1 MGTPSSNRRSLFVSS
16 PEDEEPRRTST
27 AHSPW
32 SNVSRLSP
40 GNASLTLP
48 MLPGTDD
55 ATGPQQPHGGR
66 QRAARQDP
74 FLTRRRPQHES
85 LPPPS
90 ALGLE
95 GGDMLF
101 GTPDNMVLPDFDFDA
116 FLSPSTPQ
124 RTPTRT
130 RDSSVVD
137 LTETSPITMPKTS
150 NKRRLSST
158 DSDNR
163 TPKRKKDIGASI
175 EGAKEDHKEDKPN
188 DKVEELDLIDA
199 EDDTSY
205 AEVMRKRQE
214 DLIKQQRQ
222 AELDK
227 PQKLATTQCVI
238 CLDQP
243 DDLVITHCGHMF
255 CSACLH
261 GALNVGTGKRSCPV
275 CRTAIG
281 APKKDGKQPR
291 TGVFHLSMKLM
302 TKKQG
307 KKPALR

>member
-1 MGTPSSNRRSLFVSS
+1 MGTPSSNRQSLFVSS

-27 AHSPW
+27 SRSPW
-32 SNVSRLSP
+32 INVSRPSSR
-40 GNASLTLP
+40 NASPTLP
-48 MLPGTDD
+48 MLLGSNNTSRS
-55 ATGPQQPHGGR
+55 QQPRGDR
-66 QRAARQDP
+66 QRMSWQDT
-74 FLTRRRPQHES
+74 FLTTQMPQHE
-85 LPPPS
+85 
-90 ALGLE
+90 ALLQ
-95 GGDMLF
+95 
-101 GTPDNMVLPDFDFDA
+101 DFDFDS
-116 FLSPSTPQ
+116 FLNSPPQ
-124 RTPTRT
+124 QTPTRT
-130 RDSSVVD
+130 RESSIVD
-137 LTETSPITMPKTS
+137 LTETSPVATTRTPK
-150 NKRRLSST
+150 KRRLSSV
-158 DSDNR
+158 DSEGR
-163 TPKRKKDIGASI
+163 TPKRKKDAGASL
-175 EGAKEDHKEDKPN
+175 EAVKDDHKKSKPD

-205 AEVMRKRQE
+205 AEVMKKRQE

-243 DDLVITHCGHMF
+243 EELAITHCGHMF
-255 CSACLH
+255 CSSCLH

-281 APKKDGKQPR
+281 APKKDGKQPK
-291 TGVFHLSMKLM
+291 TGVFHLAMKLM

>member
-1 MGTPSSNRRSLFVSS
+1 MGTPSSNRQSLFVSS

-27 AHSPW
+27 SRSPW
-32 SNVSRLSP
+32 INVSRRSSR
-40 GNASLTLP
+40 NASPTLP
-48 MLPGTDD
+48 MLLGSNNT
-55 ATGPQQPHGGR
+55 TRPQQPRGDR
-66 QRAARQDP
+66 QRTSWQDTLLTAQMPHHEPLSPRQ
-74 FLTRRRPQHES
+74 TY
-85 LPPPS
+85 
-90 ALGLE
+90 
-95 GGDMLF
+95 
-101 GTPDNMVLPDFDFDA
+101 VLQDFDFDS
-116 FLSPSTPQ
+116 FLNTTPPPQ
-124 RTPTRT
+124 QTPNRT
-130 RDSSVVD
+130 RESSIVD
-137 LTETSPITMPKTS
+137 LTETSPVATTRTPK
-150 NKRRLSST
+150 KRRLSSV
-158 DSDNR
+158 DSEGR
-163 TPKRKKDIGASI
+163 TPKRKKDAGASL
-175 EGAKEDHKEDKPN
+175 EAVKDDHKKSKPD
-188 DKVEELDLIDA
+188 DKVEELDLVDA

-243 DDLVITHCGHMF
+243 DELAITHCGHMF

-281 APKKDGKQPR
+281 APKKDGKQPK

>member
-1 MGTPSSNRRSLFVSS
+1 MGTPSSNRQSLFVSS
-16 PEDEEPRRTST
+16 PEDEEPRRTLTS
-27 AHSPW
+27 HSPW

-40 GNASLTLP
+40 GNSSLTLP
-48 MLPGTDD
+48 MLPGNDNTI
-55 ATGPQQPHGGR
+55 GPQQPHGDR
-66 QRAARQDP
+66 QRAAWQDP
-74 FLTRRRPQHES
+74 FLTRRRPQHEP
-85 LPPPS
+85 LPSPS
-90 ALGLE
+90 ALG
-95 GGDMLF
+95 DMDVAP
-101 GTPDNMVLPDFDFDA
+101 PDIMNGFPDFDFDS
-116 FLSPSTPQ
+116 FLSPFTPHQ

-130 RDSSVVD
+130 RESSIVD

-150 NKRRLSST
+150 NKRRQSST
-158 DSDNR
+158 DSDAR
-163 TPKRKKDIGASI
+163 TPKRRKDAGASI

-243 DDLVITHCGHMF
+243 EELTITHCGHMF

-291 TGVFHLSMKLM
+291 TGVFHLAMKLM
-302 TKKQG
+302 TKRQG
-307 KKPALR
+307 KKPALP